1 MIAFSRAQFN
11 GYSETRSSAELTAL
25 VGVEPSEQHER
36 GDLMEPDDPSFG
48 AYEEAIWNLYP
59 PTSALDADPTGVAVL
74 RWVVD
79 RLAGKGDILRT
90 LQPDYEFDLSWWG
103 QSADWKTGVSVPA
116 DLLQQI
122 AALGVDLTIEFGPA
136 NEQSETAIG

>member
-25 VGVEPSEQHER
+25 LGVEPSEQHER
-36 GDLMEPDDPSFG
+36 GDLMAPDDPPFGSFDL
-48 AYEEAIWNLYP
+48 AIWNLYP
-59 PTSALDADPTGVAVL
+59 PKSDLDADPTGVAVL
-74 RWVVD
+74 RWVLE

-103 QSADWKTGVSVPA
+103 QSADWRTDVSLPS

-122 AALGVDLTIEFGPA
+122 AALGVDLTIVFVPA
-136 NEQSETAIG
+136 NEQSENAID